1 MKSSTNIL
9 GQVLVAAS
17 IASFAM
23 VGYFAAG
30 KYLELRQ
37 VEIENEARYQ
47 CALSSKYELNN
58 VQNSTTVSYPVAELY
73 EKCLREKNL

>member
-23 VGYFAAG
+23 VGYFAVG

-47 CALSSKYELNN
+47 CALSSRYETKSGDAL
-58 VQNSTTVSYPVAELY
+58 VSYPVTELY
-73 EKCLREKNL
+73 EKCLKEKNL